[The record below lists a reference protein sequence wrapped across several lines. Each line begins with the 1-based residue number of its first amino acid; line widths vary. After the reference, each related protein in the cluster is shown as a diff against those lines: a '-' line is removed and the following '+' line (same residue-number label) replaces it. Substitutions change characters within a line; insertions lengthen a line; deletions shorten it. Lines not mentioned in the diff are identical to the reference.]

1 MNQGQLYIG
10 GVVDIETG
18 ERTGERLEI
27 ESGALTTHGVIVGM
41 TGSGKTGLGVGLL
54 EEALSRQIP
63 CLILDPKGD
72 MGNLLLNFPSFRG
85 EDFRPWIDE
94 SLASREGITP
104 DELAERTART
114 WEEGLASWDL
124 GPDQM
129 RVLGTAAGFI
139 IYTPGSSSGV
149 PINIVGSLAA
159 PPEPFSADPETYRD
173 EIGGFVASLLE
184 MAGVTA
190 DPVSSPEHILL
201 ATIIEDAW
209 SQGRSLDLASLIA
222 AVQSPPFRKLGV
234 FELDTFFPP
243 ADRMDLAL
251 RLNGLV
257 ASPAFSSWMEGPPL
271 EIETLLMRDG
281 KPQAAIVYLAHLSDT
296 ERQFVVTLLLS
307 KLITWMR
314 RQSGT
319 SELRALM
326 YMDEVYGFCPPTAQ
340 PPSKQPILTLLK
352 QARAYG
358 VGIVLATQ
366 NPVDLD
372 YKAMSNAGTWMVGR
386 LQTERDKARIL
397 EGITSAT
404 GDVDVAAF
412 DRIISGLGKRQF
424 VMQEAGSSAPRLFG
438 TRWVMSYL
446 AGPLTRDHVRD
457 LTGER
462 RSNPAESVPPESD
475 SGTLT
480 GVGTSEVPRD
490 VTPVEPSVAA
500 DIPVCYLDPAAP
512 WSSEIGADPTGRILE
527 AAAVA
532 TVSLRYDD
540 RSADLDHTEEYE
552 VVISPLTEHL
562 DVSALHQVDHDDRDF
577 LSVPP
582 EGVVGYRIPDIKFG
596 NSGYWSSLA
605 SELKAHLQSVGEFTL
620 FSNPEL
626 KLWSRPGEAREAFL
640 ARCRTEAD
648 DAADAELAK
657 LKDTYATRISRVEDR
672 LTAAERRAAELE
684 VDLRGKRTQELVS
697 GAGDLLGMLLGGRKS
712 ATGLRRAASRR
723 SQSRSTKQRLE
734 TAQAKIDDAA
744 DELVSLEDELEEAVL
759 EITGLYEK
767 IASRIDE
774 VAFGLE
780 NDDVKVAPLRLVW
793 FRV

>member
-1 MNQGQLYIG
+1 VNQGQLYIG
-10 GVVDIETG
+10 GVVDVETG
-18 ERTGERLEI
+18 DRTGEPLEI
-27 ESGALTTHGVIVGM
+27 ESAALTTHGVIVGM

-54 EEALSRQIP
+54 EEALSQQIP

-129 RVLGTAAGFI
+129 RVLGTAADFI

-159 PPEPFSADPETYRD
+159 PPEPFSDDPETYRD

-209 SQGRSLDLASLIA
+209 SQGRSLDLTSLIA

-234 FELDTFFPP
+234 FDLDTFFPP
-243 ADRMDLAL
+243 EKRTDLAL

-271 EIETLLMRDG
+271 DIETLLMRDG
-281 KPQAAIVYLAHLSDT
+281 KPQAAIIYLAHLSDP

-340 PPSKQPILTLLK
+340 PPSKKPMLTLLK

-404 GDVDVAAF
+404 GHVDVAAF

-424 VMQEAGSSAPRLFG
+424 VLQEAGSSAPRLFG

-462 RSNPAESVPPESD
+462 RSNPAESVLGPD

-480 GVGTSEVPRD
+480 AVGTSEVPRD
-490 VTPVEPSVAA
+490 VTPVAPAA
-500 DIPVCYLDPAAP
+500 ATDIPVNYLDPAAP

-552 VVISPLTEHL
+552 VVISPLTEPF
-562 DVSALHQVDHDDRDF
+562 DVSVLHQVDHDDRDF
-577 LSVPP
+577 RSDPP
-582 EGVVGYRIPDIKFG
+582 DGVVGYRIPEVKLGD
-596 NSGYWSSLA
+596 SGYWSSLA

-626 KLWSRPGEAREAFL
+626 KLWSRPGESREAFL

-672 LTAAERRAAELE
+672 LAAAERRAAEIE

-759 EITGLYEK
+759 EITGRYEK

-780 NDDVKVAPLRLVW
+780 SDDVKVAPLRMVW